1 METAGSELLRMD
13 ADQVAIG
20 VEHHL
25 TREGLRRARLLSDTA
40 WFLQDSSKVRLA
52 PVDAVFYDE
61 AGREISDLEARWGVY
76 DMQTNDVEVGGDVVV
91 RARQEF
97 ERLETEHL
105 TYTSADDKLR
115 GDVDFVLYK
124 RGDELR
130 GSAFISDPGL
140 DTVRVVSPSAVSRQ
154 GGNGG

>member
-1 METAGSELLRMD
+1 M
-13 ADQVAIG
+13 
-20 VEHHL
+20 
-25 TREGLRRARLLSDTA
+25 
-40 WFLQDSSKVRLA
+40 RLA

-61 AGREISDLEARWGVY
+61 EGREISDLEARWGVY

-105 TYTSADDKLR
+105 TYTAADDKLR

-124 RGDELR
+124 RSDELR

-154 GGNGG
+154 GGGGG